1 MTSYALPMRLFA
13 EIVLC
18 WDEIWKRPFSPLKPL
33 KPLDLRGPR
42 SPLSLELLDLGA
54 LKEPS
59 SLGPLA
65 TGFWE
70 RQTFE
75 SPS

>member
-33 KPLDLRGPR
+33 KTFGSTGTQEPFIPLNLGPW
-42 SPLSLELLDLGA
+42 SPEKTSIPWTLSLWILGT
-54 LKEPS
+54 PD
-59 SLGPLA
+59 
-65 TGFWE
+65 F
-70 RQTFE
+70 
-75 SPS
+75 